1 MRHNSKPKGD
11 TLIEVLFAFA
21 ILSSVM
27 AIAFNAS
34 IASFKSAQSASRRS
48 QATFLAQYQ
57 ADALKTYRDS
67 LDWNNELGNNSF
79 LDGIDN
85 DPKTKVRSF
94 FIKPNEI
101 EFCIIKAPKPGPG
114 DFAYWKIQTNLND
127 CKNVGSVL
135 APKLAIKSMK
145 ITPKDLDEKIA
156 SFEVKIEYN
165 PGSGASDLTDTVTNT
180 VVLTK

>member
-67 LDWNNELGNNSF
+67 LDWNNELGNDSF
-79 LDGIDN
+79 LDGINNTN
-85 DPKTKVRSF
+85 DTKVRSF
-94 FIKPNEI
+94 FNPPEK
-101 EFCIIKAPKPGPG
+101 EFCIIKDPAIPGPG
-114 DFAYWKIQTNLND
+114 NFAYWKIQTDLND
-127 CKNVGSVL
+127 CKTKGSAL
-135 APKLAIKSMK
+135 APKLAINSMK

>member
-79 LDGIDN
+79 LDGIDTDSN
-85 DPKTKVRSF
+85 TKVRSF
-94 FIKPNEI
+94 FNPPEK

-114 DFAYWKIQTNLND
+114 NFASWKIQTNLND
-127 CKNVGSVL
+127 CKNVGSAL

-165 PGSGASDLTDTVTNT
+165 PGSGASDLADTVTNT